1 MNLAPRDVEGL
12 LDELGMY
19 HKRFS
24 GLFRREE
31 QWHWAGKY
39 LEGLL
44 LEIPCKAIEPIAE
57 RLAGG
62 NVRAMQQFVGTSGW
76 QDSPIVKQH
85 QRLVEEGLG
94 EPEGV
99 VSWMTVGS
107 PSKAKP
113 RWASN
118 GNDVAFWAKWPIAKW
133 ACLSAMRVRGAT
145 HW

>member
-12 LDELGMY
+12 LDELGLY

-24 GLFRREE
+24 GLFRRAE

-44 LEIPCKAIEPIAE
+44 LEIPRKAVEPMAE

-62 NVRAMQQFVGTSGW
+62 KVRAMQQFVGTSGW

-99 VSWMTVGS
+99 LIVV
-107 PSKAKP
+107 
-113 RWASN
+113 SN
-118 GNDVAFWAKWPIAKW
+118 GNGVAFWAKWPIAKW
-133 ACLSAMRVRGAT
+133 ACLSAMRVRRAT
-145 HW
+145 RW